1 MDECLTER
9 WDNAVKLKGI
19 IDEDFINYKEPCMT
33 LEFPKCE
40 CFKCDV
46 LNGKQ
51 VCQNSTLATK
61 PDIEISVDNIIQRY
75 LNNPITKSI
84 CCQGL
89 EVFDTFED
97 LLQFIYWLRTHS
109 HCNDTVVIYTGYNKE
124 EIQDK
129 IDILKR
135 YNNIIIKFGRFIM
148 NRPSR
153 YDELLGVTLA
163 SDNQYAERIS

>member
-40 CFKCDV
+40 CFKCDI

-61 PDIEISVDNIIQRY
+61 PDIEISVDDIIQRY

-89 EVFDTFED
+89 EPFDTFED
-97 LLQFIYWLRTHS
+97 LCQLIRKLRRDYK
-109 HCNDTVVIYTGYNKE
+109 CNDTIIIYTGYTE
-124 EIQDK
+124 HTLEAEI
-129 IDILKR
+129 IHLMCWS
-135 YNNIIIKFGRFIM
+135 NIIVKFGPFLL

-163 SDNQYAERIS
+163 SDNQYAEKIS